1 MYSTQL
7 SNSIVKSKVGEN
19 IKIENCGVHRTGN
32 SWQSSPLEYPCNLPK
47 TPAMFHFICLY
58 TTLNHSSKEN
68 RRIRTDK
75 RINLLPSTANQHGFY
90 AFIARGVLSGKI
102 RIIYVM
108 YCEKTRI

>member
-75 RINLLPSTANQHGFY
+75 RINPFACKSARFLRLY
-90 AFIARGVLSGKI
+90 CARGIKWQNTHYLRYVL
-102 RIIYVM
+102 
-108 YCEKTRI
+108 